1 MKSGYDISQYHLF
14 IKLNSNDIGVCRSV
28 HYVEETHTI
37 VVGTDSGIYEGDC
50 YSYMLGREDISCKVN
65 FAKMKMLDGTTE
77 VSPEV
82 NALTASGATPIAATS
97 GGIFKPDRIYD
108 FSGYGRILSGH
119 DIRYRLDDGEKWLV
133 GTDDGV
139 YSVAYNYGGNG
150 NKVIDIMNSVAAVSA
165 ETGLYLAT
173 PDSIFRY
180 ANDQLDTLVSGIN
193 RIN

>member
-82 NALTASGATPIAATS
+82 NALTASCATPIAATS
-97 GGIFKPDRIYD
+97 GGIFKPDKIYD

-193 RIN
+193 GIN